1 MSSLPAIQALLPRR
15 TPFSSAPARP
25 AQVETS
31 LLRLGEQQVA
41 LEGVAATAETVAALA
56 TGAAASRATM
66 QQLGPEQVEAIFDD
80 MAETA
85 AEAQQVQDALAV
97 PLGAAAEVD
106 DDELEAE
113 LQVTRQKGCIK
124 LAVVEVHGSQFC
136 TRLQPGW

>member
-1 MSSLPAIQALLPRR
+1 MPRR
-15 TPFSSAPARP
+15 TPFSSTLARP

-31 LLRLGEQQVA
+31 LLRLCEQQAV

-66 QQLGPEQVEAIFDD
+66 QQLGPEHVEAVFDD
-80 MAETA
+80 MAEA
-85 AEAQQVQDALAV
+85 AVEAQQVQDALAV

-124 LAVVEVHGSQFC
+124 LAVVEVHGPKFC